1 MLSLLIMTCNNR
13 INFSSLPFHLG
24 VPSTSTSSRSLLKPV
39 TRWRK
44 SFSLISWHFFFLC
57 RFTNSPKQAKQKK
70 FEWERKYTAIE
81 CVHVFAIC
89 VKRFNS
95 HSFSS
100 PAPLYTYIDKCWESR
115 IRLNNNRKSAECM
128 NGRPSNKINYSNFIF
143 FHSRLGC
150 VLCVHSPT
158 KFMETCVYFFTVFHP
173 SNHFTQNSQCGW
185 IFTCDSILFPL
196 LYSFLPTTAAEHKTH
211 KFFRFSI
218 GNLWN
223 GKFWFIRVIHEIYA
237 HPARI
242 VYGFFPLCCWLI
254 LLS

>member
-1 MLSLLIMTCNNR
+1 MLSLHIMTCNNR

-150 VLCVHSPT
+150 VLCAQPNEIYGNVCVFFHGFFILPTISLKTHSAVGYLLAIRSFFLSSTLFCPLQPQST
-158 KFMETCVYFFTVFHP
+158 KHTNFSGFHWKFMKWE
-173 SNHFTQNSQCGW
+173 
-185 IFTCDSILFPL
+185 ILI
-196 LYSFLPTTAAEHKTH
+196 YS
-211 KFFRFSI
+211 SYSW
-218 GNLWN
+218 NLCS
-223 GKFWFIRVIHEIYA
+223 
-237 HPARI
+237 P
-242 VYGFFPLCCWLI
+242 C
-254 LLS
+254 